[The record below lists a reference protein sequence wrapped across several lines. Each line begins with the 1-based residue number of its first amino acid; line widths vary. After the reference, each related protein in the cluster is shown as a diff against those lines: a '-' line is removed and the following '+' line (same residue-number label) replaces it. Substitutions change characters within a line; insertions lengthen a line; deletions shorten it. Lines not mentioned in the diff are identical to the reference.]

1 MKISPA
7 VPNRKL
13 MKYILDS
20 PFFTTVSV
28 VWVSPALAIFFQVIK
43 PAVSIVVVFETVF
56 ASSDHDTSSHVGV
69 AFVE

>member
-7 VPNRKL
+7 VPNKKL

-28 VWVSPALAIFFQVIK
+28 VGVSPALAVFFQVIK
-43 PAVSIVVVFETVF
+43 PPVSIVVVFETVF